1 MNRYNCTIITSDECI
16 NNGNCKVCEY
26 GEIDL
31 NIGDKI
37 KLVENFKDWITNLSY
52 FEFTK
57 EKFPECFDVI
67 EVCKDW
73 YKIKYGMD
81 IFAVNKMYI
90 KKYFEVSKIKNA

>member
-1 MNRYNCTIITSDECI
+1 MKGYNCTITTSDECI
-16 NNGNCKVCEY
+16 NNSNCKECKYAKVN
-26 GEIDL
+26 L

-37 KLVENFKDWITNLSY
+37 KLVENLKDWKTDLS

-57 EKFPECFDVI
+57 EKFPECFEVI
-67 EVCKDW
+67 EVFNDW

-90 KKYFEVSKIKNA
+90 KNYFEVCK

>member
-1 MNRYNCTIITSDECI
+1 MKGYNCTIITSDECI
-16 NNGNCKVCEY
+16 NNGNCKNCNY
-26 GEIDL
+26 GVINL

-37 KLVENFKDWITNLSY
+37 KLVENFKDWITDWSY

-67 EVCKDW
+67 EVCMDW

-90 KKYFEVSKIKNA
+90 KNYFKVCKCK